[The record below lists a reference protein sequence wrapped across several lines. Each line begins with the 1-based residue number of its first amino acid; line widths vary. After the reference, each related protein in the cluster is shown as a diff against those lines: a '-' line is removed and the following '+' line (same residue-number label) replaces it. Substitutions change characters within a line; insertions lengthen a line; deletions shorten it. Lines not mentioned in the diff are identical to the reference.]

1 VINPLITIGITTYN
15 AEESIERCILSAL
28 AQRWKPIEI
37 VVVDDCSDDHT
48 LDIINRVSANSTNI
62 KLFRNAKNNGVAY
75 ARNRIQKEANGEFLV
90 FFDDDDESL
99 PNRIFEQYKRITEYE
114 KYFANGAPV
123 ICHTNRRVIYPNN
136 QERIES
142 TLGLK
147 LEKQAPS
154 GLAVAERILLG
165 SPLEDG
171 YGSCPTCCQMA
182 RLSTY
187 RQLGGF
193 DPSLRRGEDTDF
205 NIRLAMNGGHF
216 VGVDKPLVEQTMT
229 KSNEKSLFY
238 EYYYWRK
245 ILEKHRLIMESK
257 GKFDF
262 SISWLDL
269 KQAWL
274 ERKRLLFLLN
284 FFKLLI
290 KNPILT
296 LQRFFFALPNIG
308 LNNQFSRF
316 HSNKP
321 K

>member
-1 VINPLITIGITTYN
+1 MINPLITIGITTYN

-28 AQRWKPIEI
+28 AQTWKPIEI
-37 VVVDDCSDDHT
+37 LVVDDCSDDQT
-48 LDIINRVSANSTNI
+48 LDILGGVSSNSTNI
-62 KLFRNAKNNGVAY
+62 KIFRNAKNNGVADS
-75 ARNRIQKEANGEFLV
+75 RNRIQKEASGEFIV

-99 PNRIFEQYKRITEYE
+99 PNRISEQYKRITEYE
-114 KYFANGAPV
+114 KHFANGAPV

-142 TLGLK
+142 TLGLNLK
-147 LEKQAPS
+147 KQAPS

-165 SPLEDG
+165 TPLEDG

-205 NIRLAMNGGHF
+205 NIRLALKGGHF

-229 KSNEKSLFY
+229 KTDEKSLFY

-245 ILEKHRLIMESK
+245 ILEKHRPIIESK

-262 SISWLDL
+262 SISWLDM
-269 KQAWL
+269 KQNWL
-274 ERKRLLFLLN
+274 ERKRLSFLLHLS
-284 FFKLLI
+284 KLLI
-290 KNPILT
+290 KHPILT
-296 LQRFFFALPNIG
+296 LQRLLFALPNIG
-308 LNNQFSRF
+308 LNNEFSRF
-316 HSNKP
+316 HLNKP